1 MEEVN
6 PITTVTAKIA
16 VKHALE
22 AELKA
27 FKELQDAEIKLN
39 SAKRMVRKK
48 LEILEQLDK
57 EGK

>member
-1 MEEVN
+1 MEEVS
-6 PITTVTAKIA
+6 PINIYSAKIA

-27 FKELQDAEIKLN
+27 FKKVQDAEIRLN
-39 SAKRMVRKK
+39 SAKRMVRQK

>member
-1 MEEVN
+1 MEEVS
-6 PITTVTAKIA
+6 PIDIYSAKIA

-27 FKELQDAEIKLN
+27 FKKVQDAEIRLN
-39 SAKRMVRKK
+39 SAKRMVRQK

>member
-1 MEEVN
+1 M
-6 PITTVTAKIA
+6 
-16 VKHALE
+16 KHALE

>member
-6 PITTVTAKIA
+6 PINVVTAKIA

-22 AELKA
+22 SELKA

-48 LEILEQLDK
+48 LEILEQVDK